1 MRGWPSELLK
11 RRGSWISRLITKEF
25 LVIFS
30 IYFHAQGI
38 EVVRRD
44 WCLMVRQMVEHSL
57 HLLLRER
64 SKEPHG
70 GSIS

>member
-1 MRGWPSELLK
+1 M
-11 RRGSWISRLITKEF
+11 
-25 LVIFS
+25 IFS